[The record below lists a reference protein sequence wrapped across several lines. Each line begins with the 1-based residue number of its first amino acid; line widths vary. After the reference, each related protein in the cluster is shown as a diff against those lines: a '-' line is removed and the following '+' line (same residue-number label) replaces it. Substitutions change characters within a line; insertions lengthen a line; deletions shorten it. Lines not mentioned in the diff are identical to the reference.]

1 MTDAMRGAFERAAPD
16 YDAHAAL
23 PREVGR
29 RLIEHLD
36 GLVIDPALIVDL
48 GCGTGISFEGLH
60 GRFPRA
66 GIAGLDLAHAMLQRA
81 AARVPWWKRAFGAAS
96 PALACA
102 DAQRLPLAAGCAQF
116 VFSNLMLQWCRAEA
130 VFAEVARVLAVDGLF
145 MFSTFG
151 PDTLKELRAAFAA
164 AGERDRVNTFVDMH
178 DLGDALVQ
186 AGFADPVMEM
196 EMLTLEYETVDA
208 LVADLRG
215 VGSHARSG
223 KRQLDAG
230 QWEKVRADYEKHRRA
245 GVLPSTYEIVYGHAW
260 KVAPRRT
267 ADGRQVI
274 EFRERR

>member
-1 MTDAMRGAFERAAPD
+1 MTDAMRSAFERAAPE
-16 YDAHAAL
+16 YDAHDAL

-29 RLIEHLD
+29 RLVEHLD

-48 GCGTGISFEGLH
+48 GCGTGTSFEAL
-60 GRFPRA
+60 RERYPRA
-66 GIAGLDLAHAMLQRA
+66 RIAGLDFVHAMLRRA
-81 AARVPWWKRAFGAAS
+81 SARVPWWKRALGGAS
-96 PALACA
+96 PVLACA
-102 DAQRLPLAAGCAQF
+102 DAHRLPLAAGCAQF
-116 VFSNLMLQWCRAEA
+116 VFSNLMLQWCRAET

-164 AGERDRVNTFVDMH
+164 AGEADRVNPFVDMH

-196 EMLTLEYETVDA
+196 EMLTLEYDTLDA
-208 LVADLRG
+208 LLGDLRG
-215 VGSHARSG
+215 VGSSSRAG
-223 KRQLDAG
+223 KRPIDGA
-230 QWEKVRADYEKHRRA
+230 QWQAIHAEYEKYRRG
-245 GVLPSTYEIVYGHAW
+245 GVLPSTYEVVYGHAW
-260 KVAPRRT
+260 KAAPRRT